1 MEKKTECEIVQD
13 LLFSYADDVL
23 NVESKK
29 LVEKHLTE
37 CQKCQEKLI
46 EIQNEKHQQEQN
58 QKTQIDYLKK
68 IRRKNKI
75 KSFLW
80 AVLILGILFA
90 SWYLYKFSIIHKIT
104 KKVEEQFVGE
114 NFYIEEIS
122 NCEDDSLFYNKTWY
136 KDGKFKVVSYCQKEE
151 EIMQMPTRYGNMREN
166 PRELYFVYENLKEVR
181 KEIFIDEGKKEDVI
195 SANSTFLSNAR
206 KEEFGKYY
214 MLMKLGEPFYVK
226 ISTDHKNIGRLYYVF
241 DFGES
246 KKWVDMTTGLPIMS
260 FGTVSSTEYYGT
272 TKIPKSHFESISEY
286 RYEFETVTDEDVQMP
301 SFEGYEFS
309 EHDQQEE
316 LNKLLEQYPNP
327 NE

>member
-23 NVESKK
+23 NAESKK
-29 LVEKHLTE
+29 LVEKHLIE
-37 CQKCQEKLI
+37 CQKCQEKLQ
-46 EIQNEKHQQEQN
+46 EIQSEKNQQEQN

-80 AVLILGILFA
+80 AVLILGIVFA

-104 KKVEEQFVGE
+104 KKVEEQFAGE

-122 NCEDDSLFYNKTWY
+122 NSEDGSLFYTKTWY
-136 KDGKFKVVSYCQKEE
+136 KDGKFKVTSYHQKED
-151 EIMQMPTRYGNMREN
+151 EIIPMYTRYGNMREN
-166 PRELYFVYENLKEVR
+166 PRELYFVYDNIKEVR
-181 KEIFIDEGKKEDVI
+181 KEIFMYESKKEDVI
-195 SANSTFLSNAR
+195 TANSAFLSKAR
-206 KEEFGKYY
+206 KEEFGKSYWIA
-214 MLMKLGEPFYVK
+214 KLGEPFYVK
-226 ISTDHKNIGRLYYVF
+226 ISTDHTNIGRRYYVF

-246 KKWVDMTTGLPIMS
+246 EKWVDMMTGLPIMS
-260 FGTVSSTEYYGT
+260 FGVVSSTEYYGT

-286 RYEFETVTDEDVQMP
+286 HYEFETVTDEDVQMP
-301 SFEGYEFS
+301 DFEGYEFS
-309 EHDQQEE
+309 EHNQQEE

>member
-23 NVESKK
+23 NTESKK

-46 EIQNEKHQQEQN
+46 EIQNEKNQQEQN

-68 IRRKNKI
+68 IRRKSKI

-80 AVLILGILFA
+80 AILILGILFA

-122 NCEDDSLFYNKTWY
+122 NSEDGSLFYGKTWY
-136 KDGKFKVVSYCQKEE
+136 KDGKFKVTFYQQKDE
-151 EIMQMPTRYGNMREN
+151 EITPMYTRYGNIQEN
-166 PRELYFVYENLKEVR
+166 PKEQYFVYDNIKEVR
-181 KEIFIDEGKKEDVI
+181 KEISIYEGKKENFINPNRTFI
-195 SANSTFLSNAR
+195 SKAR
-206 KEEFGKYY
+206 KQELGKYY
-214 MLMKLGEPFYVK
+214 WIAKLGEPFYVK
-226 ISTDHKNIGRLYYVF
+226 ISTDHKDIGRLYYVF

-301 SFEGYEFS
+301 SFEGYKFTEY
-309 EHDQQEE
+309 DRQEE
-316 LNKLLEQYPNP
+316 LNRLLEQYPNP